1 MRCKRV
7 VIHAY
12 GVSFHQDALA
22 HRQKLTLELAVNLTK
37 TVFSDLPPFS
47 RHPAD
52 ALHCLADGFHG
63 KHRNQRH
70 GKQDNP
76 QSIFQN
82 VFQSQRDALYLVF
95 KSSCRC

>member
-1 MRCKRV
+1 MRYKRV

-37 TVFSDLPPFS
+37 TVFSDLPPFA

-52 ALHCLADGFHG
+52 ALHRLADGFHG
-63 KHRNQRH
+63 K
-70 GKQDNP
+70 QDNR
-76 QSIFQN
+76 QSMSQN
-82 VFQSQRDALYLVF
+82 ALWY
-95 KSSCRC
+95 